1 MPRYYFHFESKGHR
15 VRDEVGL
22 ALPDAEAAFYQ
33 AVRSA
38 RDLIRAE
45 TTLGAVWEDQSVA
58 IEDEKGLPVDRLP
71 LTEIANFA
79 GCSP

>member
-1 MPRYYFHFESKGHR
+1 MPRYFFHFESHGVR

-22 ALPDAEAAFYQ
+22 RLPDSEAAWYQ

-45 TTLGAVWEDQSVA
+45 QTLGCSFDHHSVE
-58 IEDEKGLPVDRLP
+58 IEDEQGVPVDRIP
-71 LTEIANFA
+71 LEEIAGFA
-79 GCSP
+79 SLS

>member
-1 MPRYYFHFESKGHR
+1 MPHYFFHFESHGRR

-22 ALPDAEAAFYQ
+22 RLPDAEAAWYQ

-45 TTLGAVWEDQSVA
+45 QTIGCTFDHQTVE
-58 IEDEKGLPVDRLP
+58 IEDERGVPIDRIP
-71 LTEIANFA
+71 LEEIARFA
-79 GCSP
+79 TLS

>member
-1 MPRYYFHFESKGHR
+1 MPHFFFHFESRGVR

-22 ALPDAEAAFYQ
+22 RLPDAEAAWYQ

-45 TTLGAVWEDQSVA
+45 ESMGCSWEEQAVQ
-58 IEDEKGLPVDRLP
+58 IEDIRGTPVDRVP
-71 LTEIANFA
+71 LIEIARFA
-79 GCSP
+79 GAI